1 MQNGD
6 PIDCNG
12 GVINDLTADS
22 KGGVYFTM
30 GGLFHVDPKGTVT
43 RYGENLATNGIIL
56 SADEKTLYVTNAGS
70 VAAFDVQPDGSLKNQ
85 RQFVQLPTPGGDGLS
100 IDSQGRLYVT
110 AGPAL
115 HVVASDGKLLG
126 SIPAPY
132 GLITAAFAGK
142 GKKTMYAVV
151 SLTDANRLQHAY
163 VYSIP
168 MLAQGYA
175 GRAK

>member
-1 MQNGD
+1 M
-6 PIDCNG
+6 
-12 GVINDLTADS
+12 
-22 KGGVYFTM
+22 
-30 GGLFHVDPKGTVT
+30 
-43 RYGENLATNGIIL
+43 
-56 SADEKTLYVTNAGS
+56 
-70 VAAFDVQPDGSLKNQ
+70 
-85 RQFVQLPTPGGDGLS
+85 
-100 IDSQGRLYVT
+100 
-110 AGPAL
+110 

-151 SLTDANRLQHAY
+151 SLTDPNRLQHAY